1 MAPIKQAG
9 TLVQQN
15 AEVLALVTLTQ
26 LIRSGAPIMYGSFSS
41 NVDMRSGSPA
51 FGTPEYI
58 RSTIASGQLA
68 RFYGF
73 PYRSS
78 NTNASNAVDAQAV
91 YESSMS
97 LWATVMS
104 QANLVNH
111 AAGWLESGLTASFE
125 KLIID
130 AEMLQIMSE
139 SLKPIEINS
148 ENLGVETIQSVG
160 PGGHFF
166 STDQTL
172 DHYATEF
179 YTPMISDWNNFENW
193 EKNGSI
199 TTTQRANKAWKA
211 LLKEYQ
217 QPKLDPAVNEAL
229 IAFVEKRKEEITNI
243 S

>member
-1 MAPIKQAG
+1 
-9 TLVQQN
+9 
-15 AEVLALVTLTQ
+15 
-26 LIRSGAPIMYGSFSS
+26 MYGSFSS
-41 NVDMRSGSPA
+41 NVDMRTGSPA

-78 NTNASNAVDAQAV
+78 NTNASNSVDAQAV

-104 QANLVNH
+104 HANLVNH

-130 AEMLQIMSE
+130 AEMLQIISE
-139 SLKPIEINS
+139 SLKPIEVNP
-148 ENLGVETIQSVG
+148 ENLGVETIKSVG

-166 STDQTL
+166 ATDQTMSS
-172 DHYATEF
+172 YSTEF
-179 YTPMISDWNNFENW
+179 YTPMISDWNNFDNW
-193 EKNGSI
+193 EKNGSV
-199 TTTQRANKAWKA
+199 TTIERANKAWKT
-211 LLKEYQ
+211 LLKEYK
-217 QPKLDPAVNEAL
+217 QPKLDPSINEAL
-229 IAFVEKRKEEITNI
+229 IAFVEKRKEEINNAH
-243 S
+243 

>member
-1 MAPIKQAG
+1 
-9 TLVQQN
+9 
-15 AEVLALVTLTQ
+15 
-26 LIRSGAPIMYGSFSS
+26 
-41 NVDMRSGSPA
+41 
-51 FGTPEYI
+51 
-58 RSTIASGQLA
+58 
-68 RFYGF
+68 
-73 PYRSS
+73 
-78 NTNASNAVDAQAV
+78 
-91 YESSMS
+91 MS

-104 QANLVNH
+104 HANLVNH

-139 SLKPIEINS
+139 TLKPIEINS
-148 ENLGVETIQSVG
+148 ENLGVETIKSVG

-166 STDQTL
+166 ATDQTL

-199 TTTQRANKAWKA
+199 TTTQRANKAWKT

-217 QPKLDPAVNEAL
+217 QPKLDPSVNEAL
-229 IAFVEKRKEEITNI
+229 IAFVEKRKEEIINI